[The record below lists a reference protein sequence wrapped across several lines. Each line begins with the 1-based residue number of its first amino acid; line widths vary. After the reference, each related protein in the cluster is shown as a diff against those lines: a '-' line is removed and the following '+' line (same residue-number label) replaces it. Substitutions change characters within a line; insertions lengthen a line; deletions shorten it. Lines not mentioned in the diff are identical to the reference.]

1 MENKELSFEDYMN
14 ELENVLKSLE
24 NKDISLEDAVKAYTK
39 GLEMSK
45 KCYEILNTSETLVTQ
60 KMTENGLVDFKK
72 DSLWD

>member
-72 DSLWD
+72 DSL

>member
-1 MENKELSFEDYMN
+1 MENKELSFEDYMS
-14 ELENVLKSLE
+14 ELENVLRTLE

-45 KCYEILNTSETLVTQ
+45 KCYEILNTSESLVTQ
-60 KMTENGLVDFKK
+60 KMTESGLVDFKK